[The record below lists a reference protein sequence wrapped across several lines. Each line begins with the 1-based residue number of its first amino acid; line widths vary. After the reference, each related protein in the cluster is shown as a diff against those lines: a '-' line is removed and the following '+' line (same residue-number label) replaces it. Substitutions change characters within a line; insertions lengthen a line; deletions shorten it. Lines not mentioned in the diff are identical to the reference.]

1 MFTFHHTRKEREKK
15 ERKRLATR
23 EKLSIQWNPNNR
35 RYLINYPLSNTDL
48 YQLITALDIK
58 NFRGVFSRDAL
69 SNRKHKNECGI
80 VNLDDIMGP
89 GTHWTAYCITKKEN
103 EYFDSFGKLPKP
115 KKGFTLPGY
124 NYAGP
129 YNPLEKQV
137 KFDPEAG
144 EILDVYQKPS
154 GKTDAV
160 AMQHD
165 VDYTLC
171 GDNKNC
177 KNKADAKMVKALD
190 SIPWKERQWGHAGV
204 RNVIAAKQKL
214 GLGMKKK

>member
-1 MFTFHHTRKEREKK
+1 MESYCVYDRERTKDAPGSTK
-15 ERKRLATR
+15 VFITQNGRKRTQ
-23 EKLSIQWNPNNR
+23 SICAKCGKMKSRFISQSGGAILPSDIEELLGRLPSNIGSGIDIHN
-35 RYLINYPLSNTDL
+35 LI
-48 YQLITALDIK
+48 
-58 NFRGVFSRDAL
+58 
-69 SNRKHKNECGI
+69 
-80 VNLDDIMGP
+80 
-89 GTHWTAYCITKKEN
+89 
-103 EYFDSFGKLPKP
+103 GKLPKP

-129 YNPLEKQV
+129 YNPLKKQV
-137 KFDPEAG
+137 KFDPETG

-171 GDNKNC
+171 GDDKKC

-190 SIPWKERQWGHAGV
+190 SIPWKERQW
-204 RNVIAAKQKL
+204 N
-214 GLGMKKK
+214 KKCDRC